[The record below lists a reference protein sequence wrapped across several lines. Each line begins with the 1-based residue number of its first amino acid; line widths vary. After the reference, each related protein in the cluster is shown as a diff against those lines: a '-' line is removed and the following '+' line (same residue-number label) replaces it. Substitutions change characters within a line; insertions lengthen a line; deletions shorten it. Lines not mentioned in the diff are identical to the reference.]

1 MCVGSFSLDVDL
13 PSGSKPQRDDGDDED
28 GNDDDNDDDNDDIM
42 DTSDKPP
49 SSSGSRRQRRQEE
62 NPGDNAAG
70 STPPSKRPKPMCKH
84 GTQSHLKSAEQRSK
98 FAHPVLAKEEEEG
111 TPVSGEVTNVSDGE
125 FHIHTVHFGILPNFM
140 VYLKFLA

>member
-13 PSGSKPQRDDGDDED
+13 PSGSKPQSDDVDDDED
-28 GNDDDNDDDNDDIM
+28 GNDDDNDDVM

-70 STPPSKRPKPMCKH
+70 STPPSKRPKPMCKL
-84 GTQSHLKSAEQRSK
+84 GAQSHLKSAKHRSK

-111 TPVSGEVTNVSDGE
+111 APVSGEVTNVSDGE
-125 FHIHTVHFGILPNFM
+125 FRIHTIHLGILPNFM
-140 VYLKFLA
+140 VYLKVLA